1 MAEGQGAAGFTGE
14 TAETDAVKSSPNLV
28 PGSQTPPVDRKSR
41 FAALGQIF
49 KPWTWQAKKKSGKFK
64 QTSIGVRAYFYSI
77 KEKVSSDWKDLAFH
91 LGLEQPD
98 IDNIEGRNRDD
109 KSRCMDLLEEWLK
122 RNGERATIEVLM
134 EALSE
139 ANLQSVVDGLRRKLQ

>member
-1 MAEGQGAAGFTGE
+1 MVSNTYCYFT
-14 TAETDAVKSSPNLV
+14 DV
-28 PGSQTPPVDRKSR
+28 RK
-41 FAALGQIF
+41 
-49 KPWTWQAKKKSGKFK
+49 
-64 QTSIGVRAYFYSI
+64 YFYYI

-139 ANLQSVVDGLRRKLQ
+139 AKLQNVVDALREKLEGKKCHYCILCTRVEASTRSSVL